1 MNDFDFIRQLESAG
15 LIIEGSVE
23 YGRLVRCKV
32 DGDTGRKQSGW
43 YVLHDLR
50 LDSGET
56 VTVGRYGNWKRYGGE
71 SLRIEFDT
79 PGLTEAERQRLAA
92 EQDKLRQQAEVERQE
107 RAASAAG
114 RAAKI
119 LAGLPDTGA
128 SDYLDRKQVRAYGLR
143 FSRGS
148 IVVPVRNA
156 AGDLVGL
163 QFIGPNGDKK
173 FLTGTPKRGCWHLIG
188 TPPAPSDDKGLLWV
202 AEGYATAATVHQA
215 TDCPVAVAFDAG
227 NLLPVAQALRAL
239 YPVARIAIAADNDA
253 HKPGNPGVTKAREAA
268 LAVGG
273 VVVVPQF
280 GEEAA

>member
-1 MNDFDFIRQLESAG
+1 MDDLSFINQLESAG
-15 LIIEGSVE
+15 LIIDGAVE

-71 SLRIEFDT
+71 SLRVEFDR

-92 EQDKLRQQAEVERQE
+92 EQDKLRQQADAEKQE
-107 RAASAAG
+107 RAASAAI

-119 LAGLPDTGA
+119 WAGLPDTGK

-148 IVVPVRNA
+148 VVVPVCNA

-163 QFIGPNGDKK
+163 QFIGADGGKK
-173 FLTGTPKRGCWHLIG
+173 FLTGTPVSGAWHMIG
-188 TPPAPSDDKGLLWV
+188 EPPAPSDDKGLLWV
-202 AEGYATAATVHQA
+202 AEGYATGATVHEA
-215 TDCPVAVAFDAG
+215 TGCAVVLAFHAG
-227 NLLPVAQALRAL
+227 NLVPVAKALRDL
-239 YPVARIAIAADNDA
+239 YPLARIAIAADNDA
-253 HKPGNPGVTKAREAA
+253 ATPGNPGLTKAREAA

-273 VVVVPQF
+273 VVVVPDF
-280 GEEAA
+280 GRVAA